1 MSLPNRLRK
10 IREYRGMKQSAVAQ
24 EMNVTQQ
31 AYSCLETRA
40 GNVKMETMQRFCDVM
55 KIELSFLLAYDIPV
69 NDENLMMFD
78 RINFSQ
84 VVDEYKKMTNRLSV
98 YEELLMKDNSINKK
112 PFDVITG
119 NGTV

>member
-1 MSLPNRLRK
+1 
-10 IREYRGMKQSAVAQ
+10 MKQSAVAQ

-40 GNVKMETMQRFCDVM
+40 GNVKMDTMVRFCDVM
-55 KIELSFLLAYDIPV
+55 KIELSFLLAYDVPV
-69 NDENLMMFD
+69 NDENLLMFD

-98 YEELLMKDNSINKK
+98 YEELLMKDNHLGNK
-112 PFDVITG
+112 PFEVVKG
-119 NGTV
+119 NDAA

>member
-1 MSLPNRLRK
+1 MSLSDRLRK

-40 GNVKMETMQRFCDVM
+40 GNVKMDTMVRFCDVM
-55 KIELSFLLAYDIPV
+55 KIELSFLLAYDVPV
-69 NDENLMMFD
+69 NDENLLMFD

-84 VVDEYKKMTNRLSV
+84 VVDEYKKMANRLTV
-98 YEELLMKDNSINKK
+98 YEELLMKDSQPANR
-112 PFDVITG
+112 PFEVVKG
-119 NGTV
+119 NDAA

>member
-1 MSLPNRLRK
+1 MSLANRLRK
-10 IREYRGMKQSAVAQ
+10 IREYRGMKQSAVAS

-55 KIELSFLLAYDIPV
+55 KIELSFLLAYDVPV
-69 NDENLMMFD
+69 NDENLLMFD

-84 VVDEYKKMTNRLSV
+84 VVDEYKKMANRLSV
-98 YEELLMKDNSINKK
+98 YEELLMKDNTMGKK
-112 PFDVITG
+112 PFEASSG

>member
-1 MSLPNRLRK
+1 MSLSTRLRK
-10 IREYRGMKQSAVAQ
+10 IREYRGMKQSAVAS

-40 GNVKMETMQRFCDVM
+40 GNVKMDTMQRFCDVM
-55 KIELSFLLAYDIPV
+55 KIEISFLLAFDIPV
-69 NDENLMMFD
+69 NDENLLMFD

-98 YEELLMKDNSINKK
+98 YEELLLKENSMNKTTLTAS
-112 PFDVITG
+112 TG
-119 NGTV
+119 AM

>member
-1 MSLPNRLRK
+1 MSLSDRLRK

-40 GNVKMETMQRFCDVM
+40 GNVKMDTMVRFCDVM
-55 KIELSFLLAYDIPV
+55 KIELSFLLAYDVPV
-69 NDENLMMFD
+69 NDENLLMFD

-84 VVDEYKKMTNRLSV
+84 VVDEYKKMANRLTV
-98 YEELLMKDNSINKK
+98 YEELLMKDSQPANRLFEVVK
-112 PFDVITG
+112 G
-119 NGTV
+119 NDAA